1 MAGGGGG
8 HHHAKVGAV
17 VANMISA
24 PGLHHNRHKTE
35 QSVERRNQ
43 LRTNWA
49 ETLSGRARCDFYM
62 QEDLAHPPA
71 AVPGHAAAAS
81 RGAGAAVRASVLR
94 PADDSFPTENAMPTH
109 NGREQ

>member
-49 ETLSGRARCDFYM
+49 ETLSGRARCDFYL
-62 QEDLAHPPA
+62 QEDLATHQPRC
-71 AVPGHAAAAS
+71 
-81 RGAGAAVRASVLR
+81 RGTLQLLAGARGPR
-94 PADDSFPTENAMPTH
+94 
-109 NGREQ
+109 

>member
-1 MAGGGGG
+1 MEPGLQVGVMAGGGGG
-8 HHHAKVGAV
+8 HRHAKVGAV

-49 ETLSGRARCDFYM
+49 ETLSGRARCDFYL
-62 QEDLAHPPA
+62 QEDLAI
-71 AVPGHAAAAS
+71 PG
-81 RGAGAAVRASVLR
+81 

-109 NGREQ
+109 NGREQEIYSR